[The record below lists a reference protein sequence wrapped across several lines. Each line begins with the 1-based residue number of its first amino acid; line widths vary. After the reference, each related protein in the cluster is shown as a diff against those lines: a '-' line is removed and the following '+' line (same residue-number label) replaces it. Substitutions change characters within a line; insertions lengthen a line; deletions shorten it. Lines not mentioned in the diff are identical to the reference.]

1 MASGSNH
8 VSNASCHCIKGATID
23 CTYCRALSFHMRFA
37 CKFETSMEL
46 ASRHCIVR
54 YSRRPFSIAIALGRM
69 VKKHIFCSTNR
80 HMKCIWHPAAPR
92 QLSAVIEGAI
102 YATRQMSTRIV
113 AQKRA
118 LQYNKSRVLYMK

>member
-1 MASGSNH
+1 M
-8 VSNASCHCIKGATID
+8 HCRSICVLHANSKQAWNW
-23 CTYCRALSFHMRFA
+23 RAD
-37 CKFETSMEL
+37 
-46 ASRHCIVR
+46 IVVR
-54 YSRRPFSIAIALGRM
+54 YSRRSFSIAIALGRM

>member
-1 MASGSNH
+1 
-8 VSNASCHCIKGATID
+8 
-23 CTYCRALSFHMRFA
+23 
-37 CKFETSMEL
+37 
-46 ASRHCIVR
+46 
-54 YSRRPFSIAIALGRM
+54 
-69 VKKHIFCSTNR
+69 
-80 HMKCIWHPAAPR
+80 MKCIWHPAAPR